1 MSSFPNWRF
10 SEEDLERV
18 KKVLASNFS
27 SSRGTNYCLE
37 LEKLWAEKIG
47 TKYAVVY
54 TSGTTTLHAALHV
67 LGVGKD
73 DEVICPALNVIMTS
87 NAVIFNGSVPVFA
100 DVQEDTFNVDPADIE
115 KKITDKTK
123 AIFMVPFYGS
133 PCDVDEI
140 LRIGHEYNIPVI
152 EDNAQAVGAKYKGKI
167 LGSLGGI
174 SSFSM
179 ESSKTIVTGQGGV
192 CCTNDKDLYSKL
204 RSFRF
209 HGYRV
214 VSEVTDP
221 HTAKDV
227 FQDPDYCRHVK
238 FGWSYLL
245 PEVACAIGVGQMERF
260 DFFVNLRK
268 EIGRMYEEVVDG
280 SDLLVP
286 QYVSKKCESAYWTF
300 AAKFQG
306 TKDEWR
312 RFRKLYMANGGDGIY
327 ACFQVPYKEPVYMC
341 PEPQYLSILNKSR
354 RGNRWNCEVA
364 ERIQPM
370 LMQFCSNYG
379 SVEEAELK
387 VEALRKAI
395 KQWR

>member
-1 MSSFPNWRF
+1 
-10 SEEDLERV
+10 
-18 KKVLASNFS
+18 
-27 SSRGTNYCLE
+27 
-37 LEKLWAEKIG
+37 
-47 TKYAVVY
+47 
-54 TSGTTTLHAALHV
+54 
-67 LGVGKD
+67 
-73 DEVICPALNVIMTS
+73 
-87 NAVIFNGSVPVFA
+87 
-100 DVQEDTFNVDPADIE
+100 
-115 KKITDKTK
+115 
-123 AIFMVPFYGS
+123 
-133 PCDVDEI
+133 
-140 LRIGHEYNIPVI
+140 
-152 EDNAQAVGAKYKGKI
+152 
-167 LGSLGGI
+167 
-174 SSFSM
+174 
-179 ESSKTIVTGQGGV
+179 
-192 CCTNDKDLYSKL
+192 
-204 RSFRF
+204 
-209 HGYRV
+209 
-214 VSEVTDP
+214 
-221 HTAKDV
+221 
-227 FQDPDYCRHVK
+227 
-238 FGWSYLL
+238 
-245 PEVACAIGVGQMERF
+245 
-260 DFFVNLRK
+260 
-268 EIGRMYEEVVDG
+268 MYEEVVDG